1 MLSKFGFKM
10 YSDNEVKLTCVR
22 MWTGCNWHGIT
33 VAGSYERSK
42 FGFHK
47 REAFVDVKEIDLDCL
62 TLEDGTNSL
71 SRNFSN
77 KVPNDAA

>member
-1 MLSKFGFKM
+1 
-10 YSDNEVKLTCVR
+10 

-33 VAGSYERSK
+33 VASSYERSK
-42 FGFHK
+42 LGFHK
-47 REAFVDVKEIDLDCL
+47 HEAFVDVKEVDFDCL

-71 SRNFSN
+71 SRNFGN